1 MARDG
6 VAVEAAVAAAVAAFV
21 APGSGMNVSATCRGL
36 GISRKTFYK
45 YVARFRAVGVAGFYP
60 DSRRPHRT
68 PTRLP
73 VELED
78 VLITIRKREAEAG
91 WDYGADAVLMRLE
104 EQVAADARAGAA
116 AWPAGRPL
124 PARST
129 VNRVFE
135 DRGQLAKTPQ
145 RAPRRRVRRFQ
156 REQVNALWQF
166 DGFEYLLATGT
177 TVRILQLT
185 DDCSRVD
192 LALQAARSENGHDI
206 WRTFCLAVERYGLP
220 VQLLTDNSNA
230 FSGKRR
236 GWVSDFERQL
246 SDLGVHAITSRVSH
260 PQTCGKNER
269 AHQRV
274 QKWLQ
279 RRPAAADIAALQV
292 MLDQYRTGFNT
303 RRNRVLGKLTPHQR
317 FDLGPLA
324 TVPDLPPA
332 ITTLTRHV
340 VTTTGSIG
348 LDGRLIGLGR
358 AHERKTAIAFRTG
371 AFVAVFIDDHL
382 VRSLTIDYN
391 RRYQPIQ
398 P

>member
-21 APGSGMNVSATCRGL
+21 APGSEMKVSATCREL

-60 DSRRPHRT
+60 DSRRPRRT

-73 VELED
+73 VGLED
-78 VLITIRKREAEAG
+78 VLITIRKQEAEAG

-104 EQVAADARAGAA
+104 EQIAAGTV
-116 AWPAGRPL
+116 AWPPGRGL

-145 RAPRRRVRRFQ
+145 RAPRRRIWRFQ
-156 REQVNALWQF
+156 REEVNALWQF

-177 TVRILQLT
+177 TVRVLQLT

-206 WRTFCLAVERYGLP
+206 WLTFCLAVERYGLP
-220 VQLLTDNSNA
+220 VQMLTDNSNA

-246 SDLGVHAITSRVSH
+246 SDLGVQAITSRVSH

-279 RRPAAADIAALQV
+279 RRPAAADISELQV
-292 MLDQYRTGFNT
+292 LLDLYRTGFND

-340 VTTTGSIG
+340 VTSTGSIG

-358 AHERKTAIAFRTG
+358 RHAHKTAITFRTG
-371 AFVAVFIDDHL
+371 GFVAVFIDDHL
-382 VRSLTIDYN
+382 VRSLTIDYT
-391 RRYQPIQ
+391 RRYQPIR

>member
-6 VAVEAAVAAAVAAFV
+6 VAVEAAVAAAVAAYV
-21 APGSGMNVSATCRGL
+21 AAGSRMNVAARCRQL

-45 YVARFRAVGVAGFYP
+45 YVHRFRAAGVAGFYP
-60 DSRRPHRT
+60 DSRRPAHS
-68 PTRLP
+68 PARLP

-78 VLITIRKREAEAG
+78 VLIGIRKQEAGDG

-104 EQVAADARAGAA
+104 EQAAAGTS
-116 AWPAGRPL
+116 AWPATRPL

-129 VNRVFE
+129 VNRVFD
-135 DRGQLAKTPQ
+135 DRGQLTKVPQ
-145 RAPRRRVRRFQ
+145 RKPRRPARRFQ
-156 REQVNALWQF
+156 REEVNALWQF
-166 DGFEYLLATGT
+166 DGFDYVLAGGK
-177 TVRILQLT
+177 TVTVLHLT

-192 LALQAARSENGHDI
+192 LALEAAVSENGTDV

-220 VQLLTDNSNA
+220 VQMLTDNGSA

-236 GWVSDFERQL
+236 GWTTAFERNL
-246 SDLGVHAITSRVSH
+246 ADLGVHAISSRVLH

-279 RRPAAADIAALQV
+279 RRPKAEDIAGLQAL
-292 MLDQYRTGFNT
+292 LEEYRGDFNT
-303 RRNRVLGKLTPHQR
+303 RRNRVLDKLTPHQR

-324 TVPDLPPA
+324 VVPDLPPA
-332 ITTLTRHV
+332 ITSLTRHT
-340 VTTTGSIG
+340 VTSTGSLG

-358 AHERKTAIAFRTG
+358 RYAGNRATVFRTG
-371 AFVAVFIDDHL
+371 AFVAIFIGDRL

-391 RRYQPIQ
+391 HRYQPQ
-398 P
+398 DR

>member
-21 APGSGMNVSATCRGL
+21 GSGSRMNVSATCRDL

-68 PTRLP
+68 PSRLS

-78 VLITIRKREAEAG
+78 VLITIRKQAAEAG
-91 WDYGADAVLMRLE
+91 WDYGADAVLLRLE
-104 EQVAADARAGAA
+104 EQVSAGTVG
-116 AWPAGRPL
+116 WPADRPL

-135 DRGQLAKTPQ
+135 DRGQLVKLPQ

-156 REQVNALWQF
+156 RDQINALWQF

-177 TVRILQLT
+177 TVRVLQLT

-220 VQLLTDNSNA
+220 VQMLTDNSNA

-279 RRPAAADIAALQV
+279 RRPAALDISGLQV
-292 MLDQYRTGFNT
+292 LLDQYRDGFNT
-303 RRNRVLGKLTPHQR
+303 RRNQVLGKLTPHQR

-358 AHERKTAIAFRTG
+358 AHARKTAITFRTG
-371 AFVAVFIDDHL
+371 AFVAVFIDDRL
-382 VRSLTIDYN
+382 ERCLTIDYS